1 MNRIREGLV
10 FLAGMLVAVAPRMV
24 RTEPV
29 TWVTTATVR
38 VCRSEPSPA
47 KPPQEVHLAAARNE
61 WVGFQVFVR
70 SDRLLPGVSVEISP
84 LKAESGAEIS
94 ANNIRLYREHQL
106 ELKEATYRNE
116 AFRPDWYPDPL
127 IPTVDPLTGERLSG
141 ARFTAQPF
149 DLPANETHGVWVDVY
164 VSKDTPAG
172 SYRGTVRVLSGNGEI
187 AVMPVDLQVWDFTL
201 PRFPSLVTAL
211 GSPADRMRDYYS
223 KRAKAG
229 IEPEPQDWA
238 AVRQQ
243 CAILAREHRINAYPP
258 GEWLQLDRKENGFEL
273 PAEKIRQLQQW
284 IDTYHVNAIQVPSP
298 VGIVKSPQ
306 ANLDTLQAWAKAWDR
321 AIDAINRPHVVYFIY
336 LMDEPNDPEAY
347 EFVRLWGKA
356 IRGVKTKVKVMVVE
370 QTLTQNPSWGDLY
383 GAVDIWC
390 SLFPRYDE
398 STARKRQELGETMW
412 AYTALC
418 EAKKTPCWHIDYPLL
433 NYKVPCWIA
442 CRYDI
447 KGLLYWGGMSY
458 WLQVDDP
465 WTDPRTYRPGR
476 PERPLIYNGEGTLV
490 YPARPCG
497 YDGIVPSLRLK
508 ALRDGIE
515 DFDYFALLQQAGRGE
530 QALEFVRDLTP
541 SWFEWNPEPEA
552 YEQARRKLASLI
564 LALPKDVRNPKW

>member
-1 MNRIREGLV
+1 MNRIRAGLA

-38 VCRSEPSPA
+38 VCRSEPSAA
-47 KPPQEVHLAAARNE
+47 KPSQEVHLAAARNE
-61 WVGFQVFVR
+61 WVSFQVFIR
-70 SDRLLPGVSVEISP
+70 SDCPLPKLNIETSP
-84 LKAESGAEIS
+84 LKGHGGAEIN
-94 ANNIRLYREHQL
+94 ANSIRLYREHQL
-106 ELKEATYRNE
+106 ELKEATYRND

-127 IPTVDPLTGERLSG
+127 IPTADPLTGERLSG
-141 ARFTAQPF
+141 TRFTAQPF
-149 DLPANETHGVWVDVY
+149 DLPANETHGFWVDVY

-172 SYRGTVRVLSGNGEI
+172 NYRGTVRVISNDGEI
-187 AVMPVDLQVWDFTL
+187 ALMPVNLDVWDFTL

-211 GSPADRMRDYYS
+211 GSPADRMRNYYS

-229 IEPEPQDWA
+229 MESEPKDWA

-258 GEWLQLDRKENGFEL
+258 GEWLQLDRKESSFEL
-273 PAEKIRQLQQW
+273 PAEKIRQLQDW
-284 IDTYHVNAIQVPSP
+284 IDAYHVNAIQVPSP
-298 VGIVKSPQ
+298 VGIVKDPQ
-306 ANLDTLQAWAKAWDR
+306 ANLELLQAWAGAWDR

-336 LMDEPNDPEAY
+336 LKDEPNDPEAY

-370 QTLTQNPSWGDLY
+370 QTLTQNPSWGELY

-390 SLFPRYDE
+390 SLFPLYDE
-398 STARKRQELGETMW
+398 ATARKRQELGETMW

-418 EAKKTPCWHIDYPLL
+418 QGRKTPWWHIDYPLL
-433 NYKVPCWIA
+433 NYRLPCWMA
-442 CRYDI
+442 RRYEI
-447 KGLLYWGGMSY
+447 RGLLYWGGMSY
-458 WLQVDDP
+458 WAQVDDP
-465 WTDPRTYRPGR
+465 WVDPRTYRPGR

-497 YDGIVPSLRLK
+497 YEGIVPSLRLK

-530 QALEFVRDLTP
+530 QALEVVRNLTP

-552 YEQARRKLASLI
+552 YELARRKLADLI